1 MSSTA
6 AADSSSFLDNLKR
19 IFDHYLGEE
28 SADKINTF
36 EYLPEDKWREIK
48 RHGLLSP
55 FIPECY
61 GGRPANQ
68 RELESVLRLAGHY
81 GAAITLRTG
90 IEGALVIQPLTHYGS
105 PELVK
110 KALPMIL
117 DSVGGGL
124 AITEPGVSGAAI
136 AKNMTSYYEVRDN
149 GKIYINAHKYWQGNS
164 QSSFLLVAA
173 KERKNGVLQKYINLL
188 FVPQEHIT
196 FTPLKSEGLHAVRYA
211 VNQIEGELPAEN
223 LITLSETPQKN
234 LREFQSLFIRSRL
247 QFIGMTHGVIEKIQQ
262 VLSRHLNSSIE
273 FVERELREISA
284 RESVSSVL
292 FDYVCDHIAPDRP
305 VSDKLM
311 EANIVKTLGSD
322 CTYQAATIAQKLM
335 GARGYEA
342 RHPITQIVKD
352 IRPFTIFEGPNDML
366 FAETFDQFAKL
377 TSEEKSQG
385 MVIDKAATLYE
396 RFLSDKRF
404 VFRQGKDNLQTLSDS
419 IYQFF
424 TRHRLNE
431 IDAVQKV
438 FAGKILSRL
447 FVLGRTSDE
456 QTARFLLR
464 EMNKD
469 ILDFGY

>member
-6 AADSSSFLDNLKR
+6 AINNLSFLENLKR
-19 IFDHYLGEE
+19 IFEKYLGDE
-28 SADKINTF
+28 SDDRINTF

-48 RHGLLSP
+48 RHGLLTP
-55 FIPECY
+55 FIPESY

-68 RELESVLRLAGHY
+68 GELESVLRLAGHY
-81 GAAITLRTG
+81 GAAITLRVG

-105 PELVK
+105 KVLIE
-110 KALPMIL
+110 KALPLIL
-117 DSVGGGL
+117 DGVGGGL
-124 AITEPGVSGAAI
+124 AITEPGTSGAAI

-149 GKIYINAHKYWQGNS
+149 GKIYIKARKYWQGNS

-211 VNQIEGELPAEN
+211 VNEIEGEIPAEN
-223 LITLSETPQKN
+223 LIQLSETPQKN

-247 QFIGMTHGVIEKIQQ
+247 QFIGMTHGVIEKIQK
-262 VLSRHLNSSIE
+262 VVAHHLTNRVE
-273 FVERELREISA
+273 FVERELREISD
-284 RESVSSVL
+284 RESVSSIL
-292 FDYVCDHIAPDRP
+292 YDYVCGHVSPDQP
-305 VSDKLM
+305 VGDKLM

-335 GARGYEA
+335 GARGYE
-342 RHPITQIVKD
+342 RHHPVSQIVKD

-377 TSEEKSQG
+377 TSEEKSLG

-404 VFRQGKDNLQTLSDS
+404 VFRQGKDNLQLLSDS

-424 TRHRLNE
+424 NRHRLNE
-431 IDAVQKV
+431 INPVQKV

-456 QTARFLLR
+456 QTTRFLLR